1 MAVEA
6 AEDKEEKI
14 HQEARYILQEFEYKN
29 QDLID
34 LLAQRWVETRSD
46 WIESLLLKHK
56 YKPTASPKVRVLVL
70 LKTSQRHEL
79 HIADEY
85 IIREVLYACAD
96 RDKDVA
102 REAEKLI
109 AEQKESWG
117 PIILR
122 WFSAEDFPEAG
133 KAIVKASYALPNPD
147 DTALLYF
154 LCGDINAY
162 EERDPEYAY
171 LQSTYGKASPEL
183 KARLRAKLQAIG
195 RPDIASVV
203 LYQKDAARLEQL
215 SYEEWETL
223 IHALKAAKNLSE
235 LWQLVFKAPP
245 HWAAEI
251 VLFLHEEFFVPP
263 SEEEKKVFKRLVRL
277 CPEEG
282 KRALFLDPNK
292 RELELVAQCGPFESI
307 NQVRFSQDGQ
317 YVAYS
322 THDRKIS
329 VRHVSLGNEVF
340 RHTVESS
347 KWGWKLLQ
355 SPSAKKLLVGV
366 GKLHNNRTTIEIWDI
381 SLPSVVFSYETTN
394 SISSYWLMKDHSV
407 IIAENHQGG
416 TYIYRKSL
424 HSNDQPSSFPETLFE
439 SDLFHS
445 EYIFEVSP
453 GGLVCVLLKPIR
465 FSQKRTVLLLNP
477 STKNYK
483 SIELPHDCSE
493 PLVAQETYPW
503 LILKHRQDNH
513 KAIPVSL
520 LGGIHESLAILYDD
534 RYESNS
540 IQVHYRGYTLRAYF
554 TDRTDK
560 KAVIAAGDKMN
571 LMNALLYEYPLQT
584 RGNKIE
590 LKVPFMAVGTDRGE
604 IYIFRLPE
612 ERRAISQ
619 MSRADYEAALANA
632 RHPRLPY
639 ALQRHWEFIATILEY
654 KLSQEIAIETARSP
668 LSLDTEIILEKESNE
683 VESSKPTETPL
694 VISNFKDLHFEG
706 WS

>member
-1 MAVEA
+1 MSDLQKRLDIICDRKEDFHTRKRSFMVLLDEAERGNLEAAKLVPKAYANCGGELARAIREDLRALRNSKVLVEFCKEWLSSRNSHLRNFLERSGWEVSAEEDIEAFFYLNLLQQRREVLYQQLEANSKLCSLAVEA

-14 HQEARYILQEFEYKN
+14 HQEARYILQEFKYKN
-29 QDLID
+29 QDLIN

-79 HIADEY
+79 HKANED

-340 RHTVESS
+340 RHKVESS

-424 HSNDQPSSFPETLFE
+424 HSNDQPSSFP
-439 SDLFHS
+439 
-445 EYIFEVSP
+445 
-453 GGLVCVLLKPIR
+453 
-465 FSQKRTVLLLNP
+465 
-477 STKNYK
+477 
-483 SIELPHDCSE
+483 
-493 PLVAQETYPW
+493 
-503 LILKHRQDNH
+503 
-513 KAIPVSL
+513 
-520 LGGIHESLAILYDD
+520 
-534 RYESNS
+534 
-540 IQVHYRGYTLRAYF
+540 
-554 TDRTDK
+554 
-560 KAVIAAGDKMN
+560 
-571 LMNALLYEYPLQT
+571 
-584 RGNKIE
+584 
-590 LKVPFMAVGTDRGE
+590 
-604 IYIFRLPE
+604 
-612 ERRAISQ
+612 
-619 MSRADYEAALANA
+619 
-632 RHPRLPY
+632 
-639 ALQRHWEFIATILEY
+639 
-654 KLSQEIAIETARSP
+654 
-668 LSLDTEIILEKESNE
+668 
-683 VESSKPTETPL
+683 
-694 VISNFKDLHFEG
+694 
-706 WS
+706 